1 MSAFPETLTIGLTGG
16 IASGKT
22 HVANTFITLGVPLLE
37 ADDVAREV
45 VAPPS
50 PALAEIAVTF
60 GSGMLDADGSL
71 NRRALRDVVFADP
84 AALKQLEAITH
95 PAIRARVSAWRA
107 AQTTPYCIYSAAI
120 LIEAGMAA
128 MVDRVLVID
137 APEDV
142 QLRRLT
148 ARDGA
153 NEVQARQMMATQAS
167 RSLRLAR
174 ADDVID
180 NRDES
185 SSVAAQVARLHRHYT
200 QLGMARLAA
209 GG

>member
-1 MSAFPETLTIGLTGG
+1 MNSLTIGLTGG

-22 HVANTFITLGVPLLE
+22 HVANLFIKLGVPLLE
-37 ADDVAREV
+37 ADEVAREV

-50 PALAEIAVTF
+50 PALVEIATTF
-60 GSGMLDADGSL
+60 GVDMLNADGTL

-84 AALKQLEAITH
+84 AALKRLEAITH
-95 PAIRARVSAWRA
+95 PAIRARVSAWRG
-107 AQTTPYCIYSAAI
+107 AQTVPYCIYSAAI

-128 MVDRVLVID
+128 LVDRVLVVD

-142 QLRRLT
+142 QLRRLS

-153 NEVQARQMMATQAS
+153 NEVQARQMIASQAS
-167 RSLRLAR
+167 RSLRLGR

-185 SSVAAQVARLHRHYT
+185 RAVETQVVRLHRHYT
-200 QLGMARLAA
+200 RLADDRRRA
-209 GG
+209 P

>member
-1 MSAFPETLTIGLTGG
+1 MSTFTIGLTGG

-22 HVANTFITLGVPLLE
+22 HVANLFIKLGVPLLE
-37 ADDVAREV
+37 ADEVAREV

-50 PALAEIAVTF
+50 PALAEIAMTF
-60 GSGMLDADGSL
+60 GADMLNADGTL

-84 AALKQLEAITH
+84 AALKRLEAITH
-95 PAIRARVSAWRA
+95 PAIRARVTAWRA
-107 AQTTPYCIYSAAI
+107 AQTAPYCIYSAAI

-128 MVDRVLVID
+128 LVDRVLVVD

-153 NEVQARQMMATQAS
+153 NEVLARQMIATQAS
-167 RSLRLAR
+167 RNLRLGR

-180 NRDES
+180 NRDETRTVES
-185 SSVAAQVARLHRHYT
+185 QVARLHRHYSS
-200 QLGMARLAA
+200 LGSARRSAP
-209 GG
+209 

>member
-1 MSAFPETLTIGLTGG
+1 MSSLTIGLTGG

-22 HVANTFITLGVPLLE
+22 HVANLFIKLGVPLLE
-37 ADDVAREV
+37 ADEVAREV

-50 PALAEIAVTF
+50 PALAEIATTF
-60 GSGMLDADGSL
+60 GADMLNADGTL

-84 AALKQLEAITH
+84 AALKRLEVITH
-95 PAIRARVSAWRA
+95 PAIRARVTAWRA
-107 AQTTPYCIYSAAI
+107 AQTAPYCIYSAAI

-128 MVDRVLVID
+128 LVDRVLVVD

-148 ARDGA
+148 ARDGS
-153 NEVQARQMMATQAS
+153 NEAQARQMIATQAS
-167 RSLRLAR
+167 RSLRLGR

-180 NRDES
+180 NRDETRR
-185 SSVAAQVARLHRHYT
+185 VEAQVARLHRHYT
-200 QLGMARLAA
+200 SLGSARRAA
-209 GG
+209 P